1 MDATAFARSFAAL
14 MVVICAA
21 EAGGSIAPG
30 MALEKV
36 ADTAGYVTSLAF
48 DSSDRLWY
56 STRDGG
62 IYRLDDDGSREIA
75 RVETANEGNAA
86 LLGIAFRADD
96 TIVAHYVTPT
106 ISADVLAE
114 IEPGTGAI
122 RELARFPCTHWPVCS
137 SEHHGGNPIVATDGS
152 VFVGIGDFNLPF
164 IYAQDPDLPAG
175 KVHQVFPDGRT
186 IMFARGFRNP
196 FDLALDPVSGA
207 LLVPDNGPTGEDEIN
222 LVRQGDN
229 AGWPMTVGAERPVSG
244 MLPPA
249 YVFPGTVAPTGV
261 FMVTRLG
268 RYASGGALIAAYV
281 SQTLYYIPDLNILPL
296 PDPRA
301 IIEIDEPMLDVTQ
314 TRSGAIFI
322 ATPTAIHR
330 LVLPDRG
337 DVNGDGVITLADLD
351 ALDRELVEGA
361 GERAIDAPGGA
372 SHASWGA
379 DANGDEIVDR
389 NDRTALVR
397 MLSGRRRSVRH

>member
-1 MDATAFARSFAAL
+1 MRCAFALSL
-14 MVVICAA
+14 VLCAA
-21 EAGGSIAPG
+21 AVHAEVVPG
-30 MALEKV
+30 MRLEKV
-36 ADTAGYVTSLAF
+36 ADTVGYLTSLAF
-48 DSSDRLWY
+48 DSQDRLWY
-56 STRDGG
+56 STSDGG
-62 IYRLDDDGSREIA
+62 IYRLDDDGSQEIA

-86 LLGIAFRADD
+86 LLGIAIRADD

-137 SEHHGGNPIVATDGS
+137 SEHHGGNPIVAPDGS
-152 VFVGIGDFNLPF
+152 VFVAIGDFYLPF
-164 IYAQDPDLPAG
+164 FYAQDPALPAG
-175 KVHQVFPDGRT
+175 KIHQVFPDGRVT
-186 IMFARGFRNP
+186 MFARGFRNP
-196 FDLALDPVSGA
+196 FDLALDPASGA

-229 AGWPMTVGAERPVSG
+229 AGWPMTVGAERPVPG
-244 MLPPA
+244 TLPPA

-261 FMVTRLG
+261 SMVTRLG
-268 RYASGGALIAAYV
+268 RYASGGALIATYV
-281 SQTLYYIPDLNILPL
+281 GQTLYYVPDPTMMPL
-296 PDPRA
+296 PDPIA

-314 TRSGAIFI
+314 NRSDSIFI
-322 ATPTAIHR
+322 ATSTAIYR

-337 DVNGDGVITLADLD
+337 DVNGDGAITLADLD

-361 GERAIDAPGGA
+361 GQRAINAPGGA

-389 NDRTALVR
+389 NDRAALLR